1 MKKLKQNKMD
11 IVGAFQRQLSRDLD
25 WFERRDSL
33 LETLEIIYKFRD
45 SAITDDNTS
54 VFAHSLIDRGLA
66 DTRALAIAEKLEM
79 PNLTIYQMKEALTP
93 ILACDSSNFPKLI
106 KLEPR
111 LIYLCLKYT
120 GDRAL
125 IERLEGVLYD

>member
-1 MKKLKQNKMD
+1 MD
-11 IVGAFQRQLSRDLD
+11 IVGAFRRQLSRDLD

-111 LIYLCLKYT
+111 LIYNCLRST

-125 IERLEGVLYD
+125 IERLEGVLND

>member
-1 MKKLKQNKMD
+1 MD
-11 IVGAFQRQLSRDLD
+11 IVGAFRRQLSRDLD

-111 LIYLCLKYT
+111 LIYNCLRST